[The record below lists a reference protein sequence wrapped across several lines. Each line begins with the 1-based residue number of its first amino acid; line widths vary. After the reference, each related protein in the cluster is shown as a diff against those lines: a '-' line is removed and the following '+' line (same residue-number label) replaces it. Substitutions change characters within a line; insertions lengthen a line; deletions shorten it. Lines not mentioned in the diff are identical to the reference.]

1 MKRVLSAF
9 IALLLFMALVGCS
22 AKQPEATLAETTE
35 AATKAPFDIERYK
48 DDVSACAD
56 RIGEESIV
64 IYNVAKKELDY
75 IKISANVG
83 NKVGSEKALETAI
96 MWLEE
101 KSDYSMETI
110 AAGYQDISGMYKT
123 IIATEIDGP
132 EAEEIKSVFDEYA
145 TAYIT
150 LYGLAM
156 APSGDAGSFADDCD
170 DCIDTLRICQ
180 SKLEILLS

>member
-1 MKRVLSAF
+1 MKRVLSVF
-9 IALLLFMALVGCS
+9 ITLLLFVTLVGCS

-35 AATKAPFDIERYK
+35 AVTKAPFDIEKYK
-48 DDVSACAD
+48 EDVSACAD
-56 RIGEESIV
+56 RISEESIV

-75 IKISANVG
+75 IKISENVG
-83 NKVGSEKALETAI
+83 NKVESEKALETAI

-101 KSDYSMETI
+101 KSDYSLETI

-123 IIATEIDGP
+123 IIATEIDGS

-150 LYGLAM
+150 MYGLAM

-170 DCIDTLRICQ
+170 ACIDTLQVCQ